1 MKKNILALTI
11 IILQVFN
18 LFSQNIQQKRIN
30 NKPIYSG
37 DSEIRVIN
45 NTKSIY
51 QNQSPVGIFVNG
63 NFIGNQSSLDFIN
76 SDKIETLKV
85 EKKKFEKNGTTYD
98 GKILVEMK
106 SGYKPNFI
114 TLKSL
119 TEKHLTLD
127 KNPTLYQINE
137 KVLESNKTEFLID
150 ENFILK
156 IIPAK
161 IKTSNNKIEINL
173 IQIITKTADN
183 IKKANEIRI
192 KGNKK

>member
-37 DSEIRVIN
+37 DSEIRIIN

-51 QNQSPVGIFVNG
+51 QNQSSIGIFVNG

-106 SGYKPNFI
+106 SDYKPNFI

-156 IIPAK
+156 IIPTK

-173 IQIITKTADN
+173 IQIITKTGDN

>member
-1 MKKNILALTI
+1 MKRSIFTLI
-11 IILQVFN
+11 IILQAFN
-18 LFSQNIQQKRIN
+18 LCSQNMQQKRIN

-51 QNQSPVGIFVNG
+51 QNQSPIGIFVNG

-76 SDKIETLKV
+76 SNKIETLKV
-85 EKKKFEKNGTTYD
+85 EKKSFEKNGTTYN
-98 GKILVEMK
+98 GKILLEMK
-106 SGYKPNFI
+106 SGYKSNFI

-156 IIPAK
+156 IIPTK

-192 KGNKK
+192 KGNKN

>member
-1 MKKNILALTI
+1 MKRSIFTLV

-18 LFSQNIQQKRIN
+18 LCSQNIQQKLIN
-30 NKPIYSG
+30 NKPIYSS

-51 QNQSPVGIFVNG
+51 LNQSPIGIFVNG
-63 NFIGNQSSLDFIN
+63 NFIGNQLSLYFIN

-85 EKKKFEKNGTTYD
+85 EKKSFEKNGTAYD

-119 TEKHLTLD
+119 TEKYLTLN
-127 KNPTLYQINE
+127 KNPILYQINE

-156 IIPAK
+156 IIPTK
-161 IKTSNNKIEINL
+161 IKTSNNKIKINL

-192 KGNKK
+192 KGNKN